1 MFQWAGGTL
10 RGGKERHMIDIV
22 RDYTAIGM
30 GSAQAT
36 TNRVLGAAHSSARWV
51 TTWGHP
57 ELVGEHAEAHPGLMG
72 SVARAPGALV
82 SHVQGE
88 IDCVVQRLGLVSE
101 SDVRAL
107 RHQVQRLERHISDLR
122 GDR

>member
-1 MFQWAGGTL
+1 
-10 RGGKERHMIDIV
+10 MIDII

-36 TNRVLGAAHSSARWV
+36 TSRVLGAAHSGALWV

-57 ELVGEHAEAHPGLMG
+57 EEATDHPQPAPSLIG

-82 SHVQGE
+82 AHVQGE
-88 IDCVVQRLGLVSE
+88 IGCVVERLGLVSE
-101 SDVRAL
+101 AEVRAL
-107 RHQVQRLERHISDLR
+107 RQQVQRLERHITDLR

>member
-1 MFQWAGGTL
+1 V
-10 RGGKERHMIDIV
+10 IDIV

-36 TNRVLGAAHSSARWV
+36 TNRVLGAAHSSAQWMR
-51 TTWGHP
+51 TWGHP
-57 ELVGEHAEAHPGLMG
+57 EMAAEPAG
-72 SVARAPGALV
+72 SNVSLIGSAVRAPRALAGHARA
-82 SHVQGE
+82 E

-101 SDVRAL
+101 AEVRAL
-107 RHQVQRLERHISDLR
+107 RQQVQRLERHISDLR